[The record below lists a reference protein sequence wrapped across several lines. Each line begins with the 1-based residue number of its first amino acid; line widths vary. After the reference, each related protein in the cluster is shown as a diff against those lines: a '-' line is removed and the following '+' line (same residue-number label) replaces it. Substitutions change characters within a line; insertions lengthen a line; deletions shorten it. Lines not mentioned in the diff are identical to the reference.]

1 METDQL
7 WLTFY
12 QKLGYL
18 CYAIAAAD
26 KKLTPAEAEQLKR
39 LVTAEWLEVEDS
51 LDEFGGDAAFQ
62 TEIVFDWLSEQY
74 VSSEN
79 AFKVFSDFFTAHP
92 QFFNNSLKKGIWNT
106 ANFIADAFHGKNKEE
121 KELLARLKK
130 LLGT

>member
-12 QKLGYL
+12 QKLGHL

-26 KKLTPAEAEQLKR
+26 KKLTSAEETALKR

-51 LDEFGGDAAFQ
+51 LDEFGEDAAFQ
-62 TEIVFDWLSEQY
+62 TEIVFDWLHERH
-74 VSSEN
+74 VSSED
-79 AFKVFSDFFTAHP
+79 AFGVFSKFFTAHP

-106 ANFIADAFHGKNKEE
+106 ANAVADAFHGKNRAES
-121 KELLARLKK
+121 ELLAHLKK
-130 LLGT
+130 LLGA